1 MFNDFNPFDFTLMRS
16 QSTSSDV
23 WNTCFKVNPFFIMTG
38 QKAKLNDWKER
49 YLRNKEYPLH
59 SPLSYYGGEWWIR
72 ISGSATYLVQ
82 GQLELCRLLRSRQ
95 NQVSAGVVHTEI
107 VNVKSGFK
115 HCVRTFQARENE
127 NQGPVNNFDL
137 FVEYKLNLSVH
148 PSSLPKIIYNLN

>member
-1 MFNDFNPFDFTLMRS
+1 MILICLTLPWWGVNQPLLMFEI
-16 QSTSSDV
+16 
-23 WNTCFKVNPFFIMTG
+23 NTCYKVNPFFIMTG

-49 YLRNKEYPLH
+49 YMYLRNKEYPLH

-72 ISGSATYLVQ
+72 IAGSATYLVQ

-115 HCVRTFQARENE
+115 HCVRTFQARKMKIMV
-127 NQGPVNNFDL
+127 QLITLTCVWSI
-137 FVEYKLNLSVH
+137 NLTC
-148 PSSLPKIIYNLN
+148 